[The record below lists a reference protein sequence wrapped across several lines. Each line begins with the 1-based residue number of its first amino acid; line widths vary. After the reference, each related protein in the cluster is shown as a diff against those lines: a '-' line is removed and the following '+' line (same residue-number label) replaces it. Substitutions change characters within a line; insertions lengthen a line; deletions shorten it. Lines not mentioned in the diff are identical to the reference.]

1 MIIDEAHLFLP
12 SNERTLAT
20 DVLIDWIKLGRHPG
34 LSLILATQEPSALHE
49 SAIRQS
55 DIMIAHNVT
64 SSDDVA
70 ALGKAKQS
78 FMTGSQDIQK
88 IVSTM
93 EFKKGLAVMFD
104 DKTRK
109 IEMCRVRPRL
119 TIHSGVDASAVPPEE
134 LHRHGP

>member
-1 MIIDEAHLFLP
+1 
-12 SNERTLAT
+12 
-20 DVLIDWIKLGRHPG
+20 
-34 LSLILATQEPSALHE
+34 
-49 SAIRQS
+49 
-55 DIMIAHNVT
+55 MIAHNVT

-93 EFKKGLAVMFD
+93 EFKKGLAVIFD

-109 IEMCRVRPRL
+109 VEMCRVRPRL
-119 TIHSGVDASAVPPEE
+119 TIHSGIDASAVPSDEHVNP
-134 LHRHGP
+134 